1 MSPYS
6 FLAQNFDVYER
17 FFFVRICNV
26 VMTNDFFRFQVMKR
40 LMDRY
45 EQSNGKKLTV
55 DQYMI
60 MFLKFFA
67 SVIPTIEY
75 DFSSSI

>member
-1 MSPYS
+1 
-6 FLAQNFDVYER
+6 
-17 FFFVRICNV
+17 
-26 VMTNDFFRFQVMKR
+26 
-40 LMDRY
+40 
-45 EQSNGKKLTV
+45 LTV

-75 DFSSSI
+75 DFSSSIWVIFLFVFFGETAINRQNIYVDWILLVRLIKLHKSGHAGL

>member
-1 MSPYS
+1 
-6 FLAQNFDVYER
+6 
-17 FFFVRICNV
+17 
-26 VMTNDFFRFQVMKR
+26 MTNDFFRFQVMKR